1 MNNTILITGGSRGI
15 GRELALQAEA
25 RGDTVIVTV
34 RNTDADHR
42 LPASIRVEQLDVK
55 RPEESAALAAS
66 LDGIA
71 IDTLVCNAGIFPS
84 RGGIREADYS
94 VEDWVQG
101 MMTNVAGPFYVV
113 RALLPNL
120 TASRSPKV
128 AMISSSMGSS
138 TNAAGGSYIY
148 RASKAAVTNLAC
160 NLAVEL
166 APQRIAVGA
175 FDPGWVKTDMGTD
188 AAPLNVSNSVAG
200 LLERIDGLH
209 PDNTGIFETWMGD
222 RMPF

>member
-15 GRELALQAEA
+15 GRELALQADA

-34 RNTDADHR
+34 RNTGTDHG
-42 LPASIRVEQLDVK
+42 LPASIRIEKLDVT
-55 RPEESAALAAS
+55 RPEDSAALAS
-66 LDGIA
+66 SIEGVA
-71 IDTLVCNAGIFPS
+71 IDTLICNAGVFTS

-94 VEDWVQG
+94 VNDWVQG
-101 MMTNVAGPFYVV
+101 MMTNVAGTFYVV
-113 RALLPNL
+113 RAMLPNL
-120 TASRSPKV
+120 TASNAPKV
-128 AMISSSMGSS
+128 AMISSSMGCS

-166 APQRIAVGA
+166 GPQRIAVGA

-188 AAPLNVSNSVAG
+188 AAPLEVSNSVAG

-209 PDNTGIFETWMGD
+209 PGNTGIFETWMGD
-222 RMPF
+222 TMPF